1 MFIPEGLT
9 NTKER
14 NKNHHEFIKE
24 KHEEEDWEQTPQ
36 NLCKWCSFHSSK
48 DGPCDAE
55 IPKWKPKGNYKPRK
69 KYAKA
74 ENATLSE
81 DDIEKYMAQPE
92 EEEQK

>member
-1 MFIPEGLT
+1 MKKRILT
-9 NTKER
+9 
-14 NKNHHEFIKE
+14 KNHRIYVSGVRFTVVKTGLVMQ
-24 KHEEEDWEQTPQ
+24 KYLNG
-36 NLCKWCSFHSSK
+36 NLNL
-48 DGPCDAE
+48 GTNLE
-55 IPKWKPKGNYKPRK
+55 K